1 MKVLKIIRNLVGITL
16 ISVLFYFALIHLEES
31 FIYSMVV
38 PMAGMTINQW
48 IDKFRHMALI
58 GIGVAWLAALSW
70 YVSAQWFFKVNSFKE
85 AGKRVVWAL
94 HFLFPVIAIVI
105 TILLIPK
112 AQEGSYLSY
121 FILFINGILSY
132 YLSTLLFS
140 PSSFK
145 YAPPLARVF
154 RRW

>member
-1 MKVLKIIRNLVGITL
+1 MILKVIRNLVGISL
-16 ISVLFYFALIHLEES
+16 IAVLFYFVLIQLEENL
-31 FIYSMVV
+31 IYNFLI
-38 PMAGMTINQW
+38 PQAGMTIEQW
-48 IDKFRHMALI
+48 LEAFRRMGVI
-58 GIGVAWLAALSW
+58 GIGVSWLAALSW